1 MIQNL
6 GDMAKA
12 VLRGKLIEIQSQLRK
27 EKKLQINNLILH
39 VKQLEKEK
47 QTQPKVNGRKEII
60 KTRAEVK
67 EIETKKTI
75 ANINETKSWFFEKI
89 DKIYKS
95 LINLQPNSSRKKGR
109 GLRSITLEMKREK
122 LQHTPQ
128 KYKGL

>member
-27 EKKLQINNLILH
+27 EKKLQINNLTLH